1 MHISKLSLVNYRNFA
16 ATTLE
21 FNAGVNTVI
30 GENGAGKSNLF
41 RAVRLL
47 LDANMLASAYR
58 LNEEDFHR
66 PLGEW
71 RGHWIIIGLEFEQVS
86 EDESIQALFLHGV
99 GVAHHASVESATYNL
114 IFRPRHDIRVALSQ
128 LPAGDTAGL
137 TAVRKTMTV
146 ADYEVIFT
154 GRSTG
159 DFTDPQFYRAVV
171 GDFDKVIF
179 PTKLD
184 HAEIGTTLPKQLSVA
199 KEISFSFVPALRDVV
214 RDFQENRPN
223 PLRNLL
229 RAKSGEIDLVAFQE
243 IVDKVVDL
251 NQSIEE
257 WPDVG
262 EVTADIRQTIR
273 ETVGNAYSPS
283 SLRIR
288 SDLPSDADRL
298 FQSLKLFVGEDGE
311 VYEGGIDQLS
321 LGGANLIFLTLKLLE
336 FQYSQTRQPIAN
348 FLLIE
353 EPEAHIH
360 THIQKTL
367 FERLNYDATQI
378 IYSTHSTQISE
389 VSHVQ
394 NMNILGRHLGVVEAF
409 QPAKGLDAK
418 LVRNIQRYL
427 DAVRSNLLFARSVVL
442 VEGDAEE
449 ILIPAMV
456 KKLLGVGLDEL
467 GISLVNIRSTGF
479 ENVASLFHDN
489 RIRKRCAIITDL
501 DAAIEAPQAGDQD
514 ATRVARHE
522 HMARSAK
529 SGAERK
535 TRLETFTNGN
545 QWLGVFFA
553 PHTFEVELVA
563 SGNRDVVVGLVDDI
577 WSKQTNRDLAEA
589 GLRSE
594 ALAYFGKVVLHMA
607 EREGK
612 GWFAVRVASEITPHI
627 VLPNYILEAIRFVH
641 PELSN
646 ENWCNIL
653 AYRLRIMVGE
663 RLCTEADREQFART
677 LEEFRAGDKSL
688 KELAAQAAVQF
699 PDDEINQFLEM
710 YVA

>member
-1 MHISKLSLVNYRNFA
+1 MHMSKLSLVNYRNFA
-16 ATTLE
+16 ATTLK

-47 LDANMLASAYR
+47 LDANMLSSVYR

-71 RGHWIIIGLEFEQVS
+71 RGHWIIISLEFDKVS

-99 GVAHHASVESATYNL
+99 GVADQGSVERATYNL
-114 IFRPRHDIRVALSQ
+114 IFRPRHAVRFALSQ
-128 LPAGDTAGL
+128 LAPGDTAGL
-137 TAVRKTMTV
+137 ALIRKTMTV
-146 ADYEVIFT
+146 ADYETIFT

-159 DFTDPQFYRAVV
+159 NFADPQFYKAVV

-179 PTKLD
+179 PTEL
-184 HAEIGTTLPKQLSVA
+184 HPAEIGTTLPKQLSVA

-229 RAKSGEIDLVAFQE
+229 KTKSGEIDLDAFQE
-243 IVDKVVDL
+243 IASKVVDL
-251 NQSIEE
+251 NQSIED

-262 EVTADIRQTIR
+262 AVTDDIRKTIR
-273 ETVGNAYSPS
+273 ETVGDAYSPS

-288 SDLPSDADRL
+288 SDLPSDADQL

-311 VYEGGIDQLS
+311 DYEGGIHQLS
-321 LGGANLIFLTLKLLE
+321 LGGANLIYLILKLLE
-336 FQYSQTRQPIAN
+336 FQYSQARQPIAN

-367 FERLNYDATQI
+367 FERLNYAATQI

-394 NMNILGRHLGVVEAF
+394 SMNILGRHSGVVEAF

-427 DAVRSNLLFARSVVL
+427 DAVRSNLLFARSVIL

-449 ILIPAMV
+449 ILVPAMI
-456 KKLLGVGLDEL
+456 KKLLGVGLDEM

-479 ENVASLFHDN
+479 ENVASLFHDD

-501 DAAIEAPQAGDQD
+501 DAAIEMFGDGEKD
-514 ATRVARHE
+514 PERIGRRDR
-522 HMARSAK
+522 MARSAK
-529 SGAERK
+529 SGAERE
-535 TRLETFTNGN
+535 TRLKNFMDGN
-545 QWLGVFFA
+545 PWLNVFFA

-563 SGNRDVVVGLVDDI
+563 SGNIEVVTGLVDDI
-577 WSKQTNRDLAEA
+577 WKTDANRKRMKAVLASGDLASFGRA
-589 GLRSE
+589 VLR
-594 ALAYFGKVVLHMA
+594 MA
-607 EREGK
+607 EIKGK
-612 GWFAVRVASEITPHI
+612 GWFAVLVASAITPHVSI
-627 VLPNYILEAIRFVH
+627 PRYILEAIRFAH
-641 PELSN
+641 PNLSN
-646 ENWCNIL
+646 ETWFNIL
-653 AYRLRIMVGE
+653 THRLRILVSE
-663 RLCTEADREQFART
+663 KSCTEDDEAQFAHV
-677 LEEFRAGDKSL
+677 LEEFRAGSKTL
-688 KELAAQAAVQF
+688 RELADQTADQF
-699 PDDEINQFLEM
+699 PCDEINQFLEV
-710 YVA
+710 YAA

>member
-1 MHISKLSLVNYRNFA
+1 MHMSKLSLVNYRNFA

-47 LDANMLASAYR
+47 LDANMLTSAYR

-71 RGHWIIIGLEFEQVS
+71 RGHWIIISLEFDEVS

-99 GVAHHASVESATYNL
+99 GVANQGSVARATYNL
-114 IFRPRHDIRVALSQ
+114 IFRPRHGIRFALSQ
-128 LPAGDTAGL
+128 LAQGDTAGL
-137 TAVRKTMTV
+137 AAIRKTMTI
-146 ADYEVIFT
+146 ADYEPIFT

-159 DFTDPQFYRAVV
+159 NFADPQFYKVIV
-171 GDFDKVIF
+171 GDFDTITF
-179 PTKLD
+179 PTELNP
-184 HAEIGTTLPKQLSVA
+184 AEIGATLPKQLSVA

-214 RDFQENRPN
+214 RDFQDNRPN

-229 RAKSGEIDLVAFQE
+229 KSKSGEINLVAFQE
-243 IVDKVVDL
+243 IADKVLDL
-251 NQSIEE
+251 NRSIED

-262 EVTADIRQTIR
+262 AVTEDIRQTIR
-273 ETVGNAYSPS
+273 ETVGDSYSPS

-311 VYEGGIDQLS
+311 DYEGGIHQLS
-321 LGGANLIFLTLKLLE
+321 LGGANLIYLTLKLLE
-336 FQYSQTRQPIAN
+336 FQYSQARGPIAN

-389 VSHVQ
+389 VSHVES
-394 NMNILGRHLGVVEAF
+394 MNILGRDSGVVEAF

-427 DAVRSNLLFARSVVL
+427 DAVRSNLLFARSVIL

-479 ENVASLFHDN
+479 ENVASLFHDD

-501 DAAIEAPQAGDQD
+501 DAAIEIIPEGDQD
-514 ATRVARHE
+514 ETRAARRE

-535 TRLETFTNGN
+535 TRLEEFAGGN
-545 QWLGVFFA
+545 HWLGVFFA
-553 PHTFEVELVA
+553 PHTFEVDLVA
-563 SGNRDVVVGLVDDI
+563 SGNDEVIATLVDDI
-577 WSKQTNRDLAEA
+577 WVKESKRTIAKNALSSGNLATF
-589 GLRSE
+589 GRIVLR
-594 ALAYFGKVVLHMA
+594 MA
-607 EREGK
+607 ESQGK
-612 GWFAVRVASEITPHI
+612 GWFAVLVASAITPHVSI
-627 VLPNYILEAIRFVH
+627 PRYVLEAIQFAH

-646 ENWCNIL
+646 EIWFNVL
-653 AYRLRIMVGE
+653 AYRLRILVGE
-663 RLCTEADREQFART
+663 NTCTEADEAQFAHI
-677 LEEFRAGDKSL
+677 LEEFRVGSKSL
-688 KELAAQAAVQF
+688 RELADHTAATF
-699 PDDEINQFLEM
+699 PGDEINQFLEV
-710 YVA
+710 YTA